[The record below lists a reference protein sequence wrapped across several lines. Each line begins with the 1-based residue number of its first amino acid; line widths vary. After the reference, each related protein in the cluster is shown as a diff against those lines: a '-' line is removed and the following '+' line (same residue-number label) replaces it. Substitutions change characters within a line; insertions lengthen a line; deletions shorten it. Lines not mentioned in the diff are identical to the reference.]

1 MLVYGRNVAERIF
14 KDEKLLK
21 KVRKLKIE
29 EKYYLKI
36 KNLLGEFPKSKI
48 KLARKS
54 EIDNLTKDNHQGIII
69 DMEDYQ
75 YTPLNKILDREDD
88 KILLLDHILDPH
100 NFGAIIRTAVAAGI
114 KTIIIPNDR
123 QVLVN
128 STVVKTSVGAVFDI
142 NIVLVTNLNNTIKIL
157 KDNGFWIYGTVMS
170 GEDYREVDYNGKV
183 CLIIGN
189 EEKGM
194 SKLVK
199 ESCDFL
205 ITIPISPK
213 IDSLNASVAAGI
225 LIYEV
230 VRSRKQDL

>member
-14 KDEKLLK
+14 SDEKLLK

-36 KNLLGEFPKSKI
+36 QNLLGEFSKSKI

-230 VRSRKQDL
+230 VRSRK

>member
-14 KDEKLLK
+14 SDEKLLK

-48 KLARKS
+48 KLVQKS
-54 EIDNLTKDNHQGIII
+54 KIDNLTKDNHQGIII

-75 YTPLNKILDREDD
+75 YTPLNKILDRGDD
-88 KILLLDHILDPH
+88 KILILDHILDPH
-100 NFGAIIRTAVAAGI
+100 NFGAIIRTAVSAGI

-142 NIVLVTNLNNTIKIL
+142 DIVLVTNLNNTIKIL

-230 VRSRKQDL
+230 VRSRK

>member
-36 KNLLGEFPKSKI
+36 QNLLGEFSKSKI

-75 YTPLNKILDREDD
+75 YTPLNKILEKEYD
-88 KILLLDHILDPH
+88 KVLILDHILDPH
-100 NFGAIIRTAVAAGI
+100 NFGAIIRTAVAAGFNA
-114 KTIIIPNDR
+114 IIIPNDR

-142 NIVLVTNLNNTIKIL
+142 DIVLVTNLNNTIKTL

-205 ITIPISPK
+205 VTIPISPK

-230 VRSRKQDL
+230 VRSRK

>member
-14 KDEKLLK
+14 SDEKLLK

-48 KLARKS
+48 KLVQKS
-54 EIDNLTKDNHQGIII
+54 KIDNLTKDNHQGIII

-75 YTPLNKILDREDD
+75 YTPLNKILNREDD
-88 KILLLDHILDPH
+88 KILILDHILDPH
-100 NFGAIIRTAVAAGI
+100 NFGAIIRTAVAAGFNA
-114 KTIIIPNDR
+114 IIIPNDR

-142 NIVLVTNLNNTIKIL
+142 DIVLVTNLNNTIKIL

-230 VRSRKQDL
+230 VRSRK

>member
-14 KDEKLLK
+14 SDEKLLK

-48 KLARKS
+48 KFVQKS

-69 DMEDYQ
+69 DMEDYR
-75 YTPLNKILDREDD
+75 YTPLSKILDRGDD
-88 KILLLDHILDPH
+88 KILILDHILDPH
-100 NFGAIIRTAVAAGI
+100 NFGAIIRTAVAAGFNA
-114 KTIIIPNDR
+114 IIIPNDR

-142 NIVLVTNLNNTIKIL
+142 DIVLVTNLNNTIKTL
-157 KDNGFWIYGTVMS
+157 KDNGFWIYGTVMN
-170 GEDYREVDYNGKV
+170 GEDYRDVDYNGKV

-199 ESCDFL
+199 DSCDFL

-230 VRSRKQDL
+230 VRSRK

>member
-21 KVRKLKIE
+21 KVRKLEIE

-88 KILLLDHILDPH
+88 KILILDHILDPH

-142 NIVLVTNLNNTIKIL
+142 DIVLVTNLNNTIKIL

-230 VRSRKQDL
+230 VRSRK

>member
-14 KDEKLLK
+14 NDEKLLK

-36 KNLLGEFPKSKI
+36 QNLLGEFSKSKI

-75 YTPLNKILDREDD
+75 YTPLNKILNREDD
-88 KILLLDHILDPH
+88 KILILDHILDPH
-100 NFGAIIRTAVAAGI
+100 NFGAIIRTAVAAGFNA
-114 KTIIIPNDR
+114 IIIPNDR

-142 NIVLVTNLNNTIKIL
+142 DIVLVTNLNNTIKIL

-230 VRSRKQDL
+230 VRSRK

>member
-21 KVRKLKIE
+21 KVRKLEIE

-100 NFGAIIRTAVAAGI
+100 NFGAIIRTAVAAGFNA
-114 KTIIIPNDR
+114 IIIPNDR

-128 STVVKTSVGAVFDI
+128 STVVKTSVEAVFDI
-142 NIVLVTNLNNTIKIL
+142 DIVLVTNLNNTIKTL
-157 KDNGFWIYGTVMS
+157 KDNGFWIYGTVMN
-170 GEDYREVDYNGKV
+170 GEDYRDVDYNGKI

-230 VRSRKQDL
+230 VRSRK

>member
-14 KDEKLLK
+14 KDENLLK
-21 KVRKLKIE
+21 KVRKIEIE
-29 EKYYLKI
+29 EKYYSKI
-36 KNLLGEFPKSKI
+36 KNLLGKLPNNKI
-48 KLARKS
+48 KIARNH
-54 EIDNLTKDNHQGIII
+54 EIDNLIKDNHQGIII

-75 YTPLNKILDREDD
+75 YTPLDKVLKRGDD
-88 KILLLDHILDPH
+88 KVLILDHILDPH

-142 NIVLVTNLNNTIKIL
+142 DIVLVTNLNNTIKIL
-157 KDNGFWIYGTVMS
+157 KDNGFWIYGTVMN
-170 GEDYREVDYNGKV
+170 GEDYRNVDYDEKT

-189 EEKGM
+189 EEKGI

-199 ESCDFL
+199 DSCDFL
-205 ITIPISPK
+205 VTIPISSK

-225 LIYEV
+225 LICEV
-230 VRSRKQDL
+230 VRSRK

>member
-14 KDEKLLK
+14 SDEKLLK

-36 KNLLGEFPKSKI
+36 QNLLGEFSKSKI
-48 KLARKS
+48 KLVQKS

-75 YTPLNKILDREDD
+75 YTPLSKILEKEYD
-88 KILLLDHILDPH
+88 KVLILDHILDPH
-100 NFGAIIRTAVAAGI
+100 NFGAIIRTAVAAGFNA
-114 KTIIIPNDR
+114 IIIPNDR

-142 NIVLVTNLNNTIKIL
+142 DIVLVTNLNNTIKTL
-157 KDNGFWIYGTVMS
+157 KDNGFWIYGTVMD
-170 GEDYREVDYNGKV
+170 GEDYTSVDYNGKV

-205 ITIPISPK
+205 ITIPISSK

-230 VRSRKQDL
+230 VRSRK

>member
-14 KDEKLLK
+14 RDEKLLK

-36 KNLLGEFPKSKI
+36 KNMLGEFPRSKI

-75 YTPLNKILDREDD
+75 YTPLNKILEKEYD
-88 KILLLDHILDPH
+88 KVLILDHILDPH
-100 NFGAIIRTAVAAGI
+100 NFGAIIRSAVAAVFNA
-114 KTIIIPNDR
+114 IIIPNDR

-142 NIVLVTNLNNTIKIL
+142 DIVLVTNLNNTIKTL
-157 KDNGFWIYGTVMS
+157 KDNGFWIYGTIMN
-170 GEDYREVDYNGKV
+170 GEDYTSIDYNGKV
-183 CLIIGN
+183 CLVIGN
-189 EEKGM
+189 EEKGI

-205 ITIPISPK
+205 STIPISPK

-230 VRSRKQDL
+230 VRNRK

>member
-36 KNLLGEFPKSKI
+36 QNSLGEFAKSKV

-54 EIDNLTKDNHQGIII
+54 EIDNLTKENHQGIII

-75 YTPLNKILDREDD
+75 YTPLSKILEKEYD
-88 KILLLDHILDPH
+88 KVLILDHILDPH

-142 NIVLVTNLNNTIKIL
+142 DIVLVTNLNNTIKIL

-230 VRSRKQDL
+230 VRSRK

>member
-14 KDEKLLK
+14 SDEKLLK
-21 KVRKLKIE
+21 KVKKLKIE

-75 YTPLNKILDREDD
+75 YTPLSKMLEKEYD
-88 KILLLDHILDPH
+88 KVLILDHILDPH
-100 NFGAIIRTAVAAGI
+100 NFGAIIRTAVAAGFNA
-114 KTIIIPNDR
+114 IIIPNDR

-142 NIVLVTNLNNTIKIL
+142 DIVLVTNLINSIKIL

-230 VRSRKQDL
+230 VRSRK

>member
-21 KVRKLKIE
+21 KVRKLEIE

-54 EIDNLTKDNHQGIII
+54 EIVI
-69 DMEDYQ
+69 
-75 YTPLNKILDREDD
+75 
-88 KILLLDHILDPH
+88 LDHILDPH
-100 NFGAIIRTAVAAGI
+100 NFGAIIRTAVAAGFNA
-114 KTIIIPNDR
+114 IIIPNDR

-142 NIVLVTNLNNTIKIL
+142 DIVLVTNLNNTIKIL

-230 VRSRKQDL
+230 VRSRK

>member
-36 KNLLGEFPKSKI
+36 QNLLGEFPKSKI

-75 YTPLNKILDREDD
+75 YTPLNKILEKEYD
-88 KILLLDHILDPH
+88 KVLILDHILDPH
-100 NFGAIIRTAVAAGI
+100 NFGAIIRTSVAAGFNA
-114 KTIIIPNDR
+114 IIIPNDR

-142 NIVLVTNLNNTIKIL
+142 DIVLVTNINNTIKTL
-157 KDNGFWIYGTVMS
+157 KDNGFWIYGTVMN
-170 GEDYREVDYNGKV
+170 GEDYRDVNYDGKT
-183 CLIIGN
+183 CLVIGN

-205 ITIPISPK
+205 VTIPISPK

-230 VRSRKQDL
+230 VRSRK